1 MNTHQAPYDQSHP
14 EYVSFSQ
21 AYTGHLTI
29 QLIIYSIATFLC
41 WIASLLI
48 GDLHFK
54 LLTMSVMIIAI
65 ALIGEGLVTVLE
77 RPAVIR
83 AKHPNPGGFN
93 YAWPQ
98 IVIPPMMVILGCF
111 ILFDRF
117 SATVFSA
124 IFLSSLLLIVLFTT
138 PWKQGISSQEVQQGW
153 DTVKEKYKEA
163 YLEERYKGVEVNPE
177 IKKLFD
183 RKKDL

>member
-1 MNTHQAPYDQSHP
+1 MNTHQVPYDQRHP

-21 AYTGHLTI
+21 AYGGHLII
-29 QLIIYSIATFLC
+29 QLIVYSIATFLC
-41 WIASLLI
+41 WITSLLI
-48 GDLHFK
+48 EDLHFK
-54 LLTMSVMIIAI
+54 LLTMSVMIIVI
-65 ALIGEGLVTVLE
+65 ALIGEGLVAVLE

-83 AKHPNPGGFN
+83 AKHPNPGGFS
-93 YAWPQ
+93 YTWPQ

-124 IFLSSLLLIVLFTT
+124 IFVFSLLAVILFTT